1 MTTLQI
7 TCGSEP
13 HDFLLPTTPG
23 WHEFWSP
30 SSDGLDVRVFAQQNP
45 AGWDCRVRI
54 SNDSV
59 VIGDPSKTKPRIQA
73 PVTMALDGRPGQP
86 STIFPEDYPMGRG
99 AWRRIQIGPETP
111 IGFCEDWRTRAKSY
125 GPCNL
130 PLPRFG
136 DQQRA
141 AMLNR
146 DGLSLRAILN
156 ALQQRQPWTC
166 EDSQDGVFMYPLNF
180 APHGPSDPGQVAGSG
195 IYFNTGYRQS
205 KPDLQRAFLIAQ
217 CEGDRTRFWVE
228 RTTGEPI
235 STEHYPG
242 VTPDTWGYP
251 AIPEVLALLG
261 TEADPLPLPY
271 DFAHCIRGFRRTAQV
286 AEQAGDPM
294 CKWMIHAMAQEQRLR
309 FSHRGPLQHDASY
322 HPGNLAALS
331 SYAEP
336 PNTGIFGSEP
346 GRQIGWPAFLVAYD
360 AKLNGWVGEMEAWAD
375 AFLAFLD
382 KAVTPTGPI
391 QKVIAGSGWP
401 SNGKYKCQTFEQV
414 ILSYGAVGLS
424 TQRQRPVSI
433 YVHRVLEDL
442 YGPTTL
448 MPILGSTG
456 FRGPDHYP
464 RTANDDGSP
473 VTRLQDGT
481 AGYGDPTH
489 AEAACALAA
498 HLDPNPATW
507 MERWN
512 LYGTTGFST
521 WQEKLAWATS
531 LQAPDNCHWFASGVA
546 IGQKLQST

>member
-13 HDFLLPTTPG
+13 HNFDLPTAPG

-30 SSDGLDVRVFAQQNP
+30 SVDGLDVRVFAQQGP

-73 PVTMALDGRPGQP
+73 AISMAIDNQQAQP
-86 STIFPEDYPMGRG
+86 STIFPADFPMGRG

-111 IGFCEDWRTRAKSY
+111 ITFRDDWRTASKTY
-125 GPCNL
+125 GPCNM

-136 DQQRA
+136 DQQRSV
-141 AMLNR
+141 MLSR
-146 DGLSLRAILN
+146 DGTSLRAIHG
-156 ALQQRQPWTC
+156 ALQQRQQWTY
-166 EDSQDGVFMYPLNF
+166 EDSQDGVFTYPLGF
-180 APHGPSDPGQVAGSG
+180 APHGPPDVGQVAGSG

-235 STEHYPG
+235 STEHYPANP
-242 VTPDTWGYP
+242 TPDTWGYP

-309 FSHRGPLQHDASY
+309 FSHRGRLGVPGYQ
-322 HPGNLAALS
+322 PGNLAALTAL
-331 SYAEP
+331 AEP
-336 PNTGIFGSEP
+336 PNTGVFGSEP
-346 GRQIGWPAFLVAYD
+346 GRQIGWPMFLVAYD
-360 AKLNGWVGEMEAWAD
+360 AKLNGWVGEMETWAD
-375 AFLAFLD
+375 FALEFLA

-401 SNGKYKCQTFEQV
+401 NTPVYKCQSFEQV
-414 ILSYGAVGLS
+414 ILGYGAAALAIQRGKLS
-424 TQRQRPVSI
+424 PIFTT
-433 YVHRVLEDL
+433 RVLESL
-442 YGPTTL
+442 YGPSTL
-448 MPILGSTG
+448 MPILGGTA

-464 RTANDDGSP
+464 RSANDDGTP

-489 AEAACALAA
+489 AEAACALMAVLA
-498 HLDPNPATW
+498 DPTTW
-507 MERWN
+507 LTRWN

-531 LQAPDNCHWFASGVA
+531 LQAPDNLHWIAPGIA
-546 IGQKLQST
+546 IGQKLQPA